1 MELEQTLKV
10 AKSFRGVLVY
20 FGMQYLIGFGVNAMA
35 IAAQGAPEAA
45 PLVGLVVLGGAV
57 GAIFCLIMLL
67 VSIYRCSSAMGSIG
81 LLWVIAMF
89 LPCLNLITLL
99 AINSQ
104 AKTFLEKRGVK
115 VRVGRELRVERHVDL
130 RGAKRASSER
140 VRGRSRPRGDF
151 TCGGARYRSRGTC
164 RETGARRGGAKP
176 RRDFK
181 LGAAPEQ
188 LAPSPAHQ
196 VSRKVSRAR

>member
-1 MELEQTLKV
+1 
-10 AKSFRGVLVY
+10 
-20 FGMQYLIGFGVNAMA
+20 MA

-115 VRVGRELRVERHVDL
+115 VGFMGPSPDEIMRLERAVGRGH
-130 RGAKRASSER
+130 
-140 VRGRSRPRGDF
+140 
-151 TCGGARYRSRGTC
+151 
-164 RETGARRGGAKP
+164 
-176 RRDFK
+176 
-181 LGAAPEQ
+181 
-188 LAPSPAHQ
+188 
-196 VSRKVSRAR
+196 